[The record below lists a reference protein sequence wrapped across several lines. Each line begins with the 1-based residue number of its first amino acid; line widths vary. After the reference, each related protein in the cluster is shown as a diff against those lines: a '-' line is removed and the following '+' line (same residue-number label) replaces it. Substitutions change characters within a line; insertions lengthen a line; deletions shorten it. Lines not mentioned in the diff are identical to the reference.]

1 MDVGQG
7 LGVYLRAPEPFVPL
21 RKTPTAGRSPTH
33 FASAQTPVLLKNL
46 LGTIAKERWQMLE
59 HRQGAKGPPKS
70 SSAFVGK
77 GNKKWNS

>member
-7 LGVYLRAPEPFVPL
+7 LGVFARPRTLCAALEGPDG
-21 RKTPTAGRSPTH
+21 GRSPTR

-59 HRQGAKGPPKS
+59 HRQAAKGPPKS